1 MLGGDASLLLL
12 DGATGHTLKQ
22 RGLSDSFADA
32 ALANLRRP
40 ELVTSVHRE
49 VTSLSSGPPPPSP
62 LLLNPTHRHPSPHQT
77 CAAPLVPPQ
86 FVAAGAD
93 VLTTNSFVITPFAL
107 ARGRAPWDPP
117 AAEGND
123 AMPRGEDLAPLLHA
137 AARCANEAAASAGG
151 DRTVLVA
158 GCLPPLAT
166 CYEPKEVGLEDEMVA
181 TYRTLVAE
189 LAPRVDLFLAE
200 TLCCASEAR
209 AALQAAGAAGKPC
222 MLSLTLRDLED
233 ATLRGGETVGAAL
246 GSLAQRPAALLFNC
260 CAPQSV
266 TAALRAPS
274 AGAAARAQGVRVG
287 GYANGFRQ
295 TTSCWL
301 AGGEGN
307 FECVTCAAEY
317 DAEDTITPAAYRA
330 HAATWVDSGA
340 TVVGGCC
347 GVGPE
352 HVREL
357 ASLKGRSCT

>member
-1 MLGGDASLLLL
+1 M
-12 DGATGHTLKQ
+12 
-22 RGLSDSFADA
+22 
-32 ALANLRRP
+32 
-40 ELVTSVHRE
+40 
-49 VTSLSSGPPPPSP
+49 
-62 LLLNPTHRHPSPHQT
+62 
-77 CAAPLVPPQ
+77 
-86 FVAAGAD
+86 
-93 VLTTNSFVITPFAL
+93 LTTNSFVITPFAL
-107 ARGRAPWDPP
+107 EQGRAPWDPP
-117 AAEGND
+117 AAEGD
-123 AMPRGEDLAPLLHA
+123 TATPRGEDLAPLLHA

-151 DRTVLVA
+151 DRRVLVA

-166 CYEPKEVGLEDEMVA
+166 CYKPEEVGPEDEMVA

-222 MLSLTLRDLED
+222 WLSLTLRDLED

-246 GSLAQRPAALLFNC
+246 ASLRAPPSALLFNC

-274 AGAAARAQGVRVG
+274 SAAARAQGIRVG

-301 AGGEGN
+301 AGGERS
-307 FECVTCAAEY
+307 FPCVTCAAEY

-330 HAATWVDSGA
+330 HAAKWVNSGA
-340 TVVGGCC
+340 TIVGGCC

-357 ASLKGRSCT
+357 ASLRAGAAGE